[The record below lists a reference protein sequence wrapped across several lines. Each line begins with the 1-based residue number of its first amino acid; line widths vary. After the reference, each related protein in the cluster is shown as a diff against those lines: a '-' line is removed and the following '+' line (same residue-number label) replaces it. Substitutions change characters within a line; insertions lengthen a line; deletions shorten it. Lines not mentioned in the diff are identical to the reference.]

1 MARKK
6 LYYPPGDLSVH
17 ESVGNIFLENGI
29 EYFGKYH
36 KYKSTGEMYTETFYI
51 DGISVE
57 LFTAR
62 NSNNLSDN
70 VLLEYNKLTKNFFKK
85 NFKGYPIHYIPFP
98 TKDDYDRGY
107 IDRYVA
113 FQSNYP
119 INIAEISQKNYNEL
133 TNPFYLKKQFTWKI
147 GRFKYVSKES
157 IIEANQ
163 KVVKSLK
170 PVVPKIGFVLRNL
183 IQFSY

>member
-6 LYYPPGDLSVH
+6 IYYLPGDSQTFESAGNVH
-17 ESVGNIFLENGI
+17 LENGKQ
-29 EYFGKYH
+29 YFGPYH
-36 KYKSTGEMYTETFYI
+36 MYKSTGEMYTEAFYI
-51 DGISVE
+51 DGVSVE
-57 LFTAR
+57 LFTGK
-62 NSNNLSDN
+62 NSDNLSDD

-98 TKDDYDRGY
+98 KKDDYDRGY

-119 INIAEISQKNYNEL
+119 INIVEISEKNYNEL
-133 TNPFYLKKQFTWKI
+133 TNPLYLKKQFTWKI

-163 KVVKSLK
+163 KVVNSLK
-170 PVVPKIGFVLRNL
+170 PVIPKIEFVLRNL
-183 IQFSY
+183 IQFSQ